1 MMYAEFIACYEATGQ
16 VNWLKK
22 FIPGLKVVDDIH
34 KPLKFYCGNNPAVC
48 YAHNNKSSGVA
59 KHIAKH
65 IISLEYISIEK
76 MPADPFTKGLPPNVF
91 REHLT
96 DMGLRESHAT
106 EEEALGIVLLL
117 QKRRLNAVVGLIL
130 AMLWPSHGPSCYMT
144 GPGQRPPCSCSTC
157 SFNN

>member
-1 MMYAEFIACYEATGQ
+1 
-16 VNWLKK
+16 
-22 FIPGLKVVDDIH
+22 
-34 KPLKFYCGNNPAVC
+34 
-48 YAHNNKSSGVA
+48 
-59 KHIAKH
+59 
-65 IISLEYISIEK
+65 

-130 AMLWPSHGPSCYMT
+130 AMLWTSHGPSCYMR